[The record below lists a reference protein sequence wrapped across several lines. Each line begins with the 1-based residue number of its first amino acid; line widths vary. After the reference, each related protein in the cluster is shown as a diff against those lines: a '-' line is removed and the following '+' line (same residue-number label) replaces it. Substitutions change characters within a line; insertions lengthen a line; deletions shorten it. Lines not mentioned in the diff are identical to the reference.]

1 MNKNIIVSVVDGQG
15 GGIGKQFIEK
25 LRKEVPSVYIRAL
38 GTNSTATNKMVKAG
52 ANDGATGENAI
63 VVNAYKSQII
73 VGVLGIVMPNSILG
87 ELTPKMAEAISSSEA
102 LKVLIPIQKCG
113 VKVAFGEDV
122 KPVSVYIDKAVQIV
136 KNELVSNM

>member
-25 LRKEVPSVYIRAL
+25 LRKEVPNVYIRAL

-73 VGVLGIVMPNSILG
+73 VGVFGIVMPNSILG

-122 KPVSVYIDKAVQIV
+122 KPVSVYIDKAVEIV
-136 KNELVSNM
+136 KNELVSNL